1 MTVLLEALDTDRGQ
15 ALLLHYGD
23 EDDPRVA
30 LVDGGPRNSYDEVLR
45 PRLEQLRH
53 RRGGALE
60 VDLVVVSRAVDDH
73 ALGILDLC
81 DELVLLDHSESGD
94 EDVPYLID
102 DLWHNSWDD
111 LLGPHAASVLK
122 ACRQTIGGPDPH
134 AALGR
139 VESLSVLGAD
149 LIAHVPQG
157 RRLRNASGLLDLH
170 LNQGL
175 DLITTAAGRVGLG
188 HGLSL
193 TVLAPSEAA
202 IDRLRNEG
210 SSVGAEDV
218 LRFVEGP
225 LHEAANLVLLA
236 ETEKK
241 RMLLAGGASADVVM
255 AALEEA
261 GLTADNMP
269 RLDLVA
275 FSPGGAEQAGRRDL
289 ARRVSAERWLL
300 CGDGDADPARW
311 EGLLETLREGD
322 RPSEVAISG
331 VGNDVLADGLLQRLE
346 KAFGRPL
353 LTRSPGEPSLTLRL

>member
-1 MTVLLEALDTDRGQ
+1 MTVTLEALDTHKGQ
-15 ALLLHYGD
+15 ALLLHYGS
-23 EDDPRVA
+23 ESDPRVA

-45 PRLEQLRH
+45 PRLERLRH
-53 RRGGALE
+53 RRGGVLE

-81 DELVLLDHSESGD
+81 DELVLLDQSGSGD
-94 EDVPYLID
+94 EEVPYLID
-102 DLWHNSWDD
+102 DIWHNSWDD
-111 LLGPHAASVLK
+111 LLGPHADEALR
-122 ACRQTIGGPDPH
+122 ACRDRIGGSDPH

-139 VESLSVLGAD
+139 VRGLSALSAD

-157 RRLRNASGLLDLH
+157 RRLRQDSELLDLH

-175 DLITTAAGRVGLG
+175 DLITNAAGRVDLG

-193 TVLAPSEAA
+193 TVLAPSDAA
-202 IDRLRNEG
+202 VDRLREECG
-210 SSVGAEDV
+210 GLEPDGV
-218 LRFVEGP
+218 LEFVEGP

-236 ETEKK
+236 ETEQR

-255 AALEEA
+255 VALEEA
-261 GLTADNMP
+261 GLTAGNMP

-275 FSPGGAEQAGRRDL
+275 FSPGGADQAGRRDL

-311 EGLLETLREGD
+311 EGLLETLRDGD
-322 RPSEVAISG
+322 PPSAVAISG
-331 VGNDVLADGLLQRLE
+331 VANEILADGLKARLE
-346 KAFGRPL
+346 AAFGRPL
-353 LTRSPGEPSLTLRL
+353 LSRDPSKPGLTLRL